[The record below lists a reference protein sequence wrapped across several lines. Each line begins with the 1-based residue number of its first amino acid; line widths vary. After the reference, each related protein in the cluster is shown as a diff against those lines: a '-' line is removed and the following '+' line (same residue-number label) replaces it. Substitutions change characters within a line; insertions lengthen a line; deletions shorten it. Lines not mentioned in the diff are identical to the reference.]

1 MKKRRGLDLVLVHP
15 GNRTRIYQSLG
26 RDLSAI
32 EPPLWAGMMATFVRR
47 HDFSVAILDAEAED
61 LSPEQTAERISE
73 MNPELIVVVVY
84 GHQPSASTQNMAVAE
99 EICTAVKQLM
109 PEHKTLMR
117 TILVEIGRASCR
129 ERV

>member
-1 MKKRRGLDLVLVHP
+1 
-15 GNRTRIYQSLG
+15 
-26 RDLSAI
+26 
-32 EPPLWAGMMATFVRR
+32 MMATFVRR

-109 PEHKTLMR
+109 PEHKTLMVGGHVAALPER
-117 TILVEIGRASCR
+117 SLRETDATFVAGGEGPYTILDLLEALKATYPDYSKVGTS
-129 ERV
+129 